1 MLNMHTRPSQAVI
14 DLTPEHTDLAHLW
27 LPEIVEIGDRGE
39 MLPFAHNPDHPV
51 VWHQEE
57 DSVLSYDLR
66 LPDLLSLSAR
76 LRAEESGFALDMEIG
91 NLTAEDW
98 GEVQACVC
106 LQLTLAASFLDLGWE
121 RTYCVLDNNLV
132 RLSEIKKIG
141 KGKPWFL
148 FAMLTGHE
156 APLRHRDPHRENAKW
171 QFSEANP
178 DCGFICVTSVDASR
192 TVWMGWEEVQYLQSN
207 VMPSYGCIHANPV
220 FGDIGAG
227 GRARRQGRV
236 GVVEG
241 GAEAAREAYL
251 NEFGETNAASL

>member
-1 MLNMHTRPSQAVI
+1 MVLHMSTRPSQVVL

-39 MLPFAHNPDHPV
+39 MLPFSHNTDHPL
-51 VWHQEE
+51 VWDQT
-57 DSVLSYDLR
+57 DDALLTYSLD

-76 LRAEESGFALDMEIG
+76 IRAETSGFALEMEIG
-91 NLTAEDW
+91 NLTSEDW

-106 LQLTLAASFLDLGWE
+106 LQLTLAVSFLDLAWQ
-121 RTYCVLDNNLV
+121 RTFCFIENKLV
-132 RLSEIKKIG
+132 RLSEIEKIG

-148 FAMLTGHE
+148 FAMLPGHE

-171 QFSEANP
+171 QFSETPP

-207 VMPSYGCIHANPV
+207 VMPSYGCIHANPF

-227 GRARRQGRV
+227 ERALRRGRV

-241 GAEAAREAYL
+241 GAEVAHEAYL
-251 NEFGETNAASL
+251 REFGG

>member
-1 MLNMHTRPSQAVI
+1 MLRMSTRPSQAVL

-39 MLPFAHNPDHPV
+39 MFPFADNRDHPI
-51 VWHQEE
+51 VWNQ
-57 DSVLSYDLR
+57 DSEAVLSYDLN
-66 LPDLLSLSAR
+66 LPDLLALSVR
-76 LRAEESGFALDMEIG
+76 IRAETSGFALEMEIG

-98 GEVQACVC
+98 REVQACVC
-106 LQLTLAASFLDLGWE
+106 LQLTLAVSFLDLGWE
-121 RTYCVLDNNLV
+121 RTFCVMENDLV
-132 RLSEIKKIG
+132 RLSEIEKVG

-148 FAMLTGHE
+148 FAMLPGHQ

-171 QFSEANP
+171 LFSETSP
-178 DCGFICVTSVDASR
+178 DCGFICVTAVDGSR

-207 VMPSYGCIHANPV
+207 VMPSYGCIHANPF

-227 GRARRQGRV
+227 ARARRRGRV

-241 GAEAAREAYL
+241 GAESARDAYMKEFAA
-251 NEFGETNAASL
+251 